1 MKKEI
6 ALIFNPAA
14 GRGNASRR
22 KKKVEA
28 CLKAQNITYKL
39 FFTKSEAHL
48 VETAARVVHQYP
60 VIVGAG
66 GDTTIAIIARQIL
79 RSKKG
84 NKLGII
90 SLGTVNDL
98 GREMGVLKLASAC
111 RAIKTGRSMAM
122 DVGVLKLGNHKE
134 SFYFLCQACL
144 GLGAALDQYYQRWAK
159 KHSFISRFSSMTHG
173 IVAVGLI
180 YHSYKQKIVPVSL
193 DLEQQGSTTPV
204 RTPFLIFA
212 NTSIMGGR
220 LRISPFASPF
230 DGKLDCCILDALPFL
245 SLLILFFRFNLQ
257 KQPESKKV
265 EILQDKDFKI
275 YSPHP
280 LDIQADG
287 KVFQTNGE
295 IEISTLPRALNII
308 VDPNLNPLAPS
319 SRDSRQL

>member
-6 ALIFNPAA
+6 ALIFNPSA
-14 GRGNASRR
+14 GRGNAYRK

-28 CLKAQNITYKL
+28 CLKTQNIPYKL
-39 FFTKSEAHL
+39 FLTKSEDHL
-48 VETAARVVHQYP
+48 IETAARVVHKYP

-66 GDTTIAIIARQIL
+66 GDTTITLIATQVL
-79 RSKKG
+79 RFKKG

-98 GREMGVLKLASAC
+98 AREMGVHKLVSAC

-122 DVGVLKLGNHKE
+122 DVGVLKFGNQKG

-144 GLGAALDQYYQRWAK
+144 GLGVAVNRYHHSWVE
-159 KHSFISRFSSMTHG
+159 KHSFISRFSFMAQG
-173 IVAVGLI
+173 IAALGGF

-193 DLEQQGSTTPV
+193 DLEQQESTTSV
-204 RTPFLIFA
+204 RTPFLIFT
-212 NTSIMGGR
+212 NTSISGGR

-230 DGKLDCCILDALPFL
+230 DGKLDCCILNALSLP
-245 SLLILFFRFNLQ
+245 SLLILFTRFNLQ

-287 KVFQTNGE
+287 EVFQTNGE

-308 VDPNLNPLAPS
+308 VDPNLKS
-319 SRDSRQL
+319 QLKNKAKRH